1 MNKNV
6 AIGGIV
12 VLVLLG
18 GAGYL
23 AMSNKSTQ
31 TTPIQEVTSESVV
44 TKTQENPTPSEAAK
58 EAIGSVKKT
67 EVTPTGKSS
76 TRTFTVEGSNFSFSL
91 KQMKVKKGD
100 TVKVIFTN
108 KDGFHDWSLDEF
120 GVATKQIPAGQSETV
135 EFVADKAGTF
145 EYYCS
150 VGEHRKN
157 GMVGKLI
164 VE

>member
-1 MNKNV
+1 MNKNII
-6 AIGGIV
+6 IGGIV
-12 VLVLLG
+12 VLAILG
-18 GAGYL
+18 VGYL
-23 AMSNKSTQ
+23 TMSNSSTQ
-31 TTPIQEVTSESVV
+31 SSAVQEEKTESVETV
-44 TKTQENPTPSEAAK
+44 VQENPSPTEKAVEAT
-58 EAIGSVKKT
+58 GSMEKK

-91 KQMKVKKGD
+91 KEMRVKKGD
-100 TVKVIFTN
+100 TVKVVFTN

-120 GVATKQIPAGQSETV
+120 SAVTKQIPAGQSETV
-135 EFVADKAGTF
+135 QFVADKAGTF

-150 VGEHRKN
+150 VGEHRQN

>member
-1 MNKNV
+1 MNKNII
-6 AIGGIV
+6 IGGIV
-12 VLVLLG
+12 VLAILG
-18 GAGYL
+18 VGYL
-23 AMSNKSTQ
+23 TMSNSSTQ
-31 TTPIQEVTSESVV
+31 SSAVQEEKTESVETV
-44 TKTQENPTPSEAAK
+44 VQENPSPTEKAVEAT
-58 EAIGSVKKT
+58 GSMEKK

-91 KQMKVKKGD
+91 KEMRVKKGD
-100 TVKVIFTN
+100 TVKVVFTN

-135 EFVADKAGTF
+135 QFVADKAGTF

-150 VGEHRKN
+150 VGEHRQN